1 MSRPVPSIR
10 GGPGHHRGTVG
21 AALDPSHVG
30 VSNLAWMPW
39 VRGESACRPGLDPE
53 SARPAVGNE
62 LAGPAASGWLF
73 GPAAVLPFAANAGVL
88 GIAVLLLLT
97 LPSVFQ
103 PPPRKPSP
111 APASPPA
118 SVRKHVEEGFHWLW

>member
-1 MSRPVPSIR
+1 M
-10 GGPGHHRGTVG
+10 GAGLGP
-21 AALDPSHVG
+21 ADLDWANGRVIAG
-30 VSNLAWMPW
+30 
-39 VRGESACRPGLDPE
+39 RI
-53 SARPAVGNE
+53 VGNE

-73 GPAAVLPFAANAGVL
+73 GVAAVLPLAANAGAL

-111 APASPPA
+111 APASPLA
-118 SVRKHVEEGFHWLW
+118 SVRKDVEEGFRWLW